1 MYHWNEEGGGAKD
14 EHCDICFEYL
24 LRQYCATLTCK
35 QLPSSLIH
43 RYIAGTCPTSDKLQ
57 ELYHRNANFSL
68 IGKYMIIYSM
78 KLSVSVGGS
87 ELISSRRHVVNI
99 HKNYYFCFSYFETF
113 IYCSIPYD
121 EVLNTVSQIKMLK
134 MFI

>member
-1 MYHWNEEGGGAKD
+1 
-14 EHCDICFEYL
+14 
-24 LRQYCATLTCK
+24 
-35 QLPSSLIH
+35 
-43 RYIAGTCPTSDKLQ
+43 
-57 ELYHRNANFSL
+57 
-68 IGKYMIIYSM
+68 MIIYSM

-99 HKNYYFCFSYFETF
+99 HKNYYFRFYFETF
-113 IYCSIPYD
+113 IYCSIPYN